1 VARGFD
7 ATGRPT
13 RYLNTL
19 SRHPG
24 DAVRL
29 VVALLLLGLT
39 AIPVDRSDVPILE
52 EDAFWLLND
61 LPAALFPVIWLP
73 MQAGSVGAVGLFT
86 GLALL
91 ARRRLLAV
99 ELAVAGTLAWGLA
112 KLVKLFFERPRPG
125 VLFPEAT
132 LHGDVVTGLG
142 YLSGHAAIAATLATV
157 AGPWLPRRLRR
168 AAWALALLVGASRI
182 YVGAHLPLDVLGGYA
197 LGWAIGACVH
207 LLLGAPG
214 GRPGTE
220 VTARALSEIGL
231 APREVVP
238 VGAGAFTCT
247 TEAGDRY
254 HVRVVGP
261 DHRDAD
267 VVHRSWRRM
276 VSRWFREKP
285 PFGSPR
291 QRLDHEAA
299 ASLLARATGARV
311 PSVTAVR
318 TFGTGLGILVTEHVE
333 GEPLDRS
340 PVDEELLA
348 AVWRQVG
355 LLHAGR
361 IAHGDLHASKVLVD
375 EVRRPW
381 LVDFALAESG
391 AEPARL
397 HQDVAELLASL
408 EPLVGAPAAVAA
420 AGQALGGAEA
430 LEPVA
435 RLLHHARRAGESES
449 VRSAREALLRALP
462 QPAPSTG

>member
-1 VARGFD
+1 MARDFD

-13 RYLNTL
+13 RYLSPL

-24 DAVRL
+24 DVVRL
-29 VVALLLLGLT
+29 VVALVLLGLT
-39 AIPVDRSDVPILE
+39 AIPVDRTSVPVLE

-73 MQAGSVGAVGLFT
+73 MQAGSVGAVGACT

-99 ELAVAGTLAWGLA
+99 ELAVAGVLAWGLA

-125 VLFPEAT
+125 VLFPDAV

-142 YLSGHAAIAATLATV
+142 YLSGHAAIASTLATV

-168 AAWALALLVGASRI
+168 LAWAVALLVGVSRI

-214 GRPGTE
+214 GRPDTAVTE
-220 VTARALSEIGL
+220 RALNEIGL
-231 APREVVP
+231 RPEQLEPA
-238 VGAGAFTCT
+238 GAGSFTCT
-247 TEAGDRY
+247 VEGGQRF
-254 HVRVVGP
+254 HVKVVGP
-261 DHRDAD
+261 DQRDAD

-299 ASLLARATGARV
+299 TALLARATGARV
-311 PSVTAVR
+311 PAVIAIR
-318 TFGTGLGILVTEHVE
+318 TFGSGLGVLVSEHVE
-333 GEPLDRS
+333 GDRLDVTH
-340 PVDEELLA
+340 VDADLLA
-348 AVWRQVG
+348 AVWAQVS

-361 IAHGDLHASKVLVD
+361 VAHGDLHASNVLVD
-375 EVRRPW
+375 GDRRPW
-381 LVDFALAESG
+381 LIDFGLGESG
-391 AEPARL
+391 AEPTRL

-408 EPLVGAPAAVAA
+408 EPLVGAAAAVAA
-420 AGQALGGAEA
+420 AGDALGADA

-435 RLLHHARRAGESES
+435 RLLHHARRTGESES
-449 VRSAREALLRALP
+449 VRTARDALLGALP
-462 QPAPSTG
+462 QPAPAAG

>member
-13 RYLNTL
+13 RYLSTL

-24 DAVRL
+24 DVVRL
-29 VVALLLLGLT
+29 VVALVLLGLT
-39 AIPVDRSDVPILE
+39 AIPVDRTSVPVLE

-73 MQAGSVGAVGLFT
+73 MQAGSVGAVGAVT
-86 GLALL
+86 GVALL
-91 ARRRLLAV
+91 ARRRLLAA
-99 ELAVAGTLAWGLA
+99 ELAVAGVLAWGLA
-112 KLVKLFFERPRPG
+112 KIIKVFFERPRPG
-125 VLFPEAT
+125 VLFPDAV

-142 YLSGHAAIAATLATV
+142 YLSGHAAIASTLATV

-168 AAWALALLVGASRI
+168 LAWGLALLVGASRI

-214 GRPGTE
+214 GRPDVALTE
-220 VTARALSEIGL
+220 RALTEMGL
-231 APREVVP
+231 RPRELVSA
-238 VGAGAFTCT
+238 GAGTFTCT
-247 TEAGDRY
+247 TDAGDRY
-254 HVRVVGP
+254 HVKVVGP

-299 ASLLARATGARV
+299 TALLARATGARV
-311 PSVTAVR
+311 PAVVAVR
-318 TFGTGLGILVTEHVE
+318 TFGSGLGVLVAEHVE
-333 GEPLDRS
+333 GDPLDAA
-340 PVDEELLA
+340 PIDAELLA
-348 AVWRQVG
+348 AVWGQVAR
-355 LLHAGR
+355 LHAGR
-361 IAHGDLHASKVLVD
+361 VAHGDLHASNVLVD
-375 EVRRPW
+375 GERQPW
-381 LVDFALAESG
+381 LVGFGLGESS
-391 AEPARL
+391 AEPTRL

-408 EPLVGAPAAVAA
+408 EPLVGAPAAVEA
-420 AGQALGGAEA
+420 AGGALGHGA

-435 RLLHHARRAGESES
+435 RLLHHARRTGESES
-449 VRSAREALLRALP
+449 VRSAREALLEALP
-462 QPAPSTG
+462 QPAPATG

>member
-1 VARGFD
+1 MG
-7 ATGRPT
+7 
-13 RYLNTL
+13 YLSAL

-29 VVALLLLGLT
+29 VVALALLALT
-39 AIPVDRSDVPILE
+39 AVPIDPGSVPVLE
-52 EDAFWLLND
+52 ADAFWLLND
-61 LPAALFPVIWLP
+61 LPAVLYPVIWLP
-73 MQAGSVGAVGLFT
+73 MQAGSVGAVGVVT
-86 GLALL
+86 GVALL
-91 ARRRLLAV
+91 ARRRLLAL

-112 KLVKLFFERPRPG
+112 KVVKVFFDRPRPG
-125 VLFPEAT
+125 VLFEEAT

-168 AAWALALLVGASRI
+168 LAWALALLVGASRV

-214 GRPGTE
+214 GRPTQAVTE
-220 VTARALSEIGL
+220 RALVAIGVR
-231 APREVVP
+231 PRHLEQ
-238 VGAGAFTCT
+238 VGAGAFACT
-247 TEAGDRY
+247 TEDGEAL

-261 DHRDAD
+261 DQRDAD

-299 ASLLARATGARV
+299 TSLLARAAGARV
-311 PSVTAVR
+311 PAVVSVR
-318 TFGTGLGILVTEHVE
+318 TFGAGVGVLAAEHVE
-333 GEPLDRS
+333 GTTLDAV
-340 PVDEELLA
+340 PIDDELLA
-348 AVWRQVG
+348 DVWEQVS

-361 IAHGDLHASKVLVD
+361 IAHGDLHASNVLVD
-375 EVRRPW
+375 GERRPW
-381 LVDFALAESG
+381 LVDFALGESG
-391 AEPARL
+391 AEPMRL

-408 EPLVGAPAAVAA
+408 EPLVGAPGAVETARR
-420 AGQALGGAEA
+420 ALGAESLA
-430 LEPVA
+430 PVA
-435 RLLHHARRAGESES
+435 HLLVHARRGGESQS
-449 VRSAREALLRALP
+449 VRDARHALLRALP
-462 QPAPSTG
+462 QPAPAGR